1 MPNETQAVGG
11 YGGKVYVGEA
21 SSPLNEVADVGEWSG
36 DLARDAIEVPKF
48 QVDRARIPGKRDFS
62 GSFSG
67 NWYMKDTTGQ
77 KVLQDALLGGTVVY
91 LKLQETNG
99 AYYCCYA
106 LITGIPIGH
115 PHDGAVSVSFTF
127 VSTGKIQVLFTS
139 AS

>member
-1 MPNETQAVGG
+1 MPVTQAVGG
-11 YGGKVYVGEA
+11 YGGKVYVGEN
-21 SSPLNEVADVGEWSG
+21 SGSLNEVADIGEWSG

-48 QVDRARIPGKRDFS
+48 QIDRARIPGKRDFS
-62 GSFSG
+62 GSFNG
-67 NWYMKDTTGQ
+67 NWYMNDTTGQ

-115 PHDGAVSVSFTF
+115 PHDNRVSVAFNF
-127 VSTGKIQVLFTS
+127 VSNGQIEISFVS